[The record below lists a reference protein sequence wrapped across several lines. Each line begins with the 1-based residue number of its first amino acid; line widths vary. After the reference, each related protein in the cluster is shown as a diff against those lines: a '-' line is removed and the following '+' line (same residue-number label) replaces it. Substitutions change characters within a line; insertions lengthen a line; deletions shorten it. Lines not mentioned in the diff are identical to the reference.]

1 MRRRAL
7 SLVLPLLLLAGRPL
21 PALANGMPPP
31 ELASVLPGARWRG
44 AATLRWMGLRIYDA
58 RLWSPEALA
67 ADAETPEQPLA
78 LELQYARSLVGRMI
92 AERSLDEMRRLAP
105 IPEARA
111 QGWLEAMVRLFPDV
125 QAGDRLTGVL
135 QPGRSARFWH
145 NGQLRGEIADAEF
158 ARLFFGIWLSPRS
171 SEPALRRQ
179 LIGGGS

>member
-7 SLVLPLLLLAGRPL
+7 IPALMAGLSL
-21 PALANGMPPP
+21 PALAHAVPPP
-31 ELASVLPGARWRG
+31 ELASELPGARWRG

-58 RLWSPEALA
+58 RLWSPETVA
-67 ADAETPEQPLA
+67 ADAEAPEQPLA
-78 LELQYARSLVGRMI
+78 LELQYARSLVGRLI

-111 QGWLEAMVRLFPDV
+111 QRWLESMAQLFPDV

-135 QPGRSARFWH
+135 RPGQSARFWH
-145 NGQLRGEIADAEF
+145 NGRLRGELADAEF
-158 ARLFFGIWLSPRS
+158 ARLFFGIWLSPRT